1 LMCNLLE
8 IAQGTKQNGLD
19 AVLAHSGMSTAD
31 LSALHRL
38 MGATLVQ
45 QQKKELVAIGLS
57 EDTATAYRGFMK
69 RLSEWQA
76 LTSRQAYSLALE
88 GVLEW
93 MLGYAKGDTAIRAI
107 QATYDVI
114 SRLNGPF
121 NERIEFLKRD
131 NNKPVEGALIL
142 TTMHSSKGLEWDH
155 VWITRAEEGVVPD
168 EKSPESEERRLFY
181 VAMTRA
187 RDSLVISTIRK
198 NPVSRFVI
206 ESERS

>member
-1 LMCNLLE
+1 
-8 IAQGTKQNGLD
+8 
-19 AVLAHSGMSTAD
+19 
-31 LSALHRL
+31 
-38 MGATLVQ
+38 
-45 QQKKELVAIGLS
+45 
-57 EDTATAYRGFMK
+57 MK

-107 QATYDVI
+107 QATYDVV